1 MRSTKSPRLKSFSER
16 TTSVYRNVKFKDRDS
31 FFLFFWRR
39 PFAKSSWHKTRAFS
53 PHVFQ
58 STNSL
63 VLFMKKF
70 IDSYYILYLITI
82 CHRYQTTNLKN
93 KNICFTFR
101 LSKGHISLLPKSFEL
116 KPCCNVNSEGL
127 VARHFIE
134 SALSIA
140 KVTPGCINKRTST
153 CLAWTMIVYF

>member
-1 MRSTKSPRLKSFSER
+1 MKGQLLYIGTWNLRIGIASFCFSGEDHLRSLPDTKHGRFPLMFSSQLIPWYYLWKNLLIH
-16 TTSVYRNVKFKDRDS
+16 TTF
-31 FFLFFWRR
+31 
-39 PFAKSSWHKTRAFS
+39 
-53 PHVFQ
+53 
-58 STNSL
+58 
-63 VLFMKKF
+63 
-70 IDSYYILYLITI
+70 LYLITI